1 MVEKIPSWL
10 ERLLLPRLNE
20 IIGEI
25 KALNSRVNSLE
36 NRIDSL
42 EKMLDERLVSLRNE
56 MLARF

>member
-1 MVEKIPSWL
+1 LRRFLVGLKG
-10 ERLLLPRLNE
+10 LLLPRLNE